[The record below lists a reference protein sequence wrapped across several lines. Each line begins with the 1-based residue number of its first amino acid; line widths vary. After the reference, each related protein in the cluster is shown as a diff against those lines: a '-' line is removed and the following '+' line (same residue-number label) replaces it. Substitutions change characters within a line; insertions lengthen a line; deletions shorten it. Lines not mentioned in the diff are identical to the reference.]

1 MAKSA
6 VKLSLQLSY
15 QGEKILALTF
25 CNKVISDL
33 VKVTRRSERQNS
45 SQFLTLNN
53 ISIKKRFDHFIHNL
67 ISFLPDLSRL
77 PFDIFLRTVVADFI
91 FVFLPFTYIFACMK
105 PQLID

>member
-1 MAKSA
+1 M
-6 VKLSLQLSY
+6 
-15 QGEKILALTF
+15 
-25 CNKVISDL
+25 
-33 VKVTRRSERQNS
+33 
-45 SQFLTLNN
+45 
-53 ISIKKRFDHFIHNL
+53 HNL